1 MNPKIKDLIDYLP
14 SKEVD
19 KALKYYENNEIE
31 LLKELIETSIFDV
44 QSSLNAYGKHSKY
57 YNNVNIEDL
66 DELLSLVEKDYYEC
80 LDNLD
85 YLHECE
91 KREFDNS
98 YLDYE

>member
-1 MNPKIKDLIDYLP
+1 MNLKIKDLIDCLP
-14 SKEVD
+14 SKEAD

-31 LLKELIETSIFDV
+31 LLKELIETSIFEV

-98 YLDYE
+98 YLEYE

>member
-19 KALKYYENNEIE
+19 KALKYYENYEIE
-31 LLKELIETSIFDV
+31 LLKELVETSIFDV
-44 QSSLNAYGKHSKY
+44 QSSLNDYGKHSKY
-57 YNNVNIEDL
+57 YNTVNIEYL
-66 DELLSLVEKDYYEC
+66 EELLSLVEKDYYEC

-98 YLDYE
+98 YLEYE

>member
-1 MNPKIKDLIDYLP
+1 MNPKIKELIEYLP
-14 SKEVD
+14 IKEED
-19 KALKYYENNEIE
+19 IALEYYENNEIE
-31 LLKELIETSIFDV
+31 LLKELVENSIFDV

-57 YNNVNIEDL
+57 YNTIEIDKL

-85 YLHECE
+85 YLNSLE
-91 KREFDNS
+91 KREFDES

>member
-31 LLKELIETSIFDV
+31 LLKELIETSIFEV
-44 QSSLNAYGKHSKY
+44 QSSLNAYDKHSKY
-57 YNNVNIEDL
+57 YNNINIEDL

-98 YLDYE
+98 YLEYE